1 MNVKVNKDR
10 CYVKLEPMI
19 TTKTVTMKDGSQV
32 TIDLPENH
40 HERSRIGVIRQVG
53 DDVDLYKVGDRV
65 LLSTYAG
72 VRIHLIGREID
83 GEPINEDLHRIIRQE
98 EILCTFED

>member
-1 MNVKVNKDR
+1 MRVKVNKDR
-10 CYVKLEPMI
+10 VFVKLEPMVTQSTI
-19 TTKTVTMKDGSQV
+19 TLKDGSKA

-40 HERSRIGVIRQVG
+40 HERSRIGVIKQVG
-53 DDVDLYKVGDRV
+53 DEVDCYKVGDRV

-83 GEPINEDLHRIIRQE
+83 GEPIHEDLHRIVRQE
-98 EILCTFED
+98 EIICTFE